1 LAAFSPQRLQYEYPN
16 HQTVTMS
23 KQTVSTIFSAS
34 IAALAG
40 IFLFSGWAMAEQTV
54 HATARY
60 ADQSELD
67 EVRRDLEKIDGYASE
82 GIYGSASVIVGRDI
96 RARDVYRAYLDKAAR
111 ISSDLLAVRPKLA
124 SQNETLTLQQLG
136 ALAQRLTVENA
147 QFRDDFQHGENRF
160 QTYRLIETAITSFE
174 DAIHYWRLS
183 NHFRKTYRGSAR
195 ERAEDDE
202 VLKFKLQKAMNA
214 IDELKSILET
224 REKLKQDLE
233 EE

>member
-1 LAAFSPQRLQYEYPN
+1 MN
-16 HQTVTMS
+16 
-23 KQTVSTIFSAS
+23 KQTVSTILGAS
-34 IAALAG
+34 IAVLAG
-40 IFLFSGWAMAEQTV
+40 MILFSGWAMAQQTM
-54 HATARY
+54 HAAARY

-96 RARDVYRAYLDKAAR
+96 RARDIYRAYLDKAAR
-111 ISSDLLAVRPKLA
+111 ISGDLVAVRPKLA
-124 SQNETLTLQQLG
+124 TQDETLTLQQLA
-136 ALAQRLTVENA
+136 ALAQRLSVENS
-147 QFRDDFQHGENRF
+147 QFRDGFQHGENRF
-160 QTYRLIETAITSFE
+160 QTYRLIETAISSFE
-174 DAIHYWRLS
+174 DAVNYWRLS

-202 VLKFKLQKAMNA
+202 VLIIKVQTAMNA

-233 EE
+233 ED